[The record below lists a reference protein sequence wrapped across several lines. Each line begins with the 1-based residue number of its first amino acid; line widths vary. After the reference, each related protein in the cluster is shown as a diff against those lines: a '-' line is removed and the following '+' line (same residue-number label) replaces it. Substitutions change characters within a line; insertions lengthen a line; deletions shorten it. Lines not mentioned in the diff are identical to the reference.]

1 MTIPLLYSTRCSRT
15 EAFLCASINKIQKE
29 EKGFTHLRESWF
41 VEKNMKPQRAQGKR
55 KILCV
60 LEK

>member
-41 VEKNMKPQRAQGKR
+41 VEKNN
-55 KILCV
+55 
-60 LEK
+60 LEG